1 MKIETTWKSTPLGEK
16 KQKTQHLSPFCTIQP
31 PCSSLVL
38 SFFLFYIFA
47 SLSFFCFLLPSHS
60 FAILNHTMTSHSV
73 VYAVHKF
80 EAENQD
86 ELNFHV
92 GEAIVVL
99 EKDEKYMD
107 GWWQVSQF

>member
-1 MKIETTWKSTPLGEK
+1 
-16 KQKTQHLSPFCTIQP
+16 
-31 PCSSLVL
+31 
-38 SFFLFYIFA
+38 
-47 SLSFFCFLLPSHS
+47 
-60 FAILNHTMTSHSV
+60 MTSHSV